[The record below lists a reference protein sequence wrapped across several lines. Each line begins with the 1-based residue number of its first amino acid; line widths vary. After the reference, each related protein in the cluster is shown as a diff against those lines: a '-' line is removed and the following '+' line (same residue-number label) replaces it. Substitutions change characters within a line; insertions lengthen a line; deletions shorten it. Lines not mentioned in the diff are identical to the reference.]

1 MSMQDFSARHRPL
14 HKAGNRRRR
23 GFSLMELLIVVA
35 ILLIIGAIA
44 VPKLNTA
51 RMQTQ
56 EMAAIR
62 QIGTIH
68 TAQTQYMSQFGRFA
82 ATLVELGPGAGKAVG
97 PSAADL
103 IPGDLAQGEKTGY
116 KFTLQG
122 TQEGYTVNATPVTF
136 NSTGRRTFFSDQ
148 TLVVRENWGAEPAT
162 ATSKEIK

>member
-1 MSMQDFSARHRPL
+1 MQKIKR
-14 HKAGNRRRR
+14 NRRR

-51 RMQTQ
+51 RMHTQ

-62 QIGTIH
+62 QIHTLH
-68 TAQTQYMSQFGRFA
+68 TAQTQYFSQFGKYA
-82 ATLVELGPGAGKAVG
+82 ANLRELGPPSGGAPG

-103 IPGDLAQGEKTGY
+103 IPEELAAGIKTGY
-116 KFTLQG
+116 KFALQG
-122 TQEGYTVNATPVTF
+122 TKEGYTVSADPITY

-148 TLVVRENWGAEPAT
+148 TLVIRENWGAEPAT
-162 ATSKEIK
+162 ANSKEIK